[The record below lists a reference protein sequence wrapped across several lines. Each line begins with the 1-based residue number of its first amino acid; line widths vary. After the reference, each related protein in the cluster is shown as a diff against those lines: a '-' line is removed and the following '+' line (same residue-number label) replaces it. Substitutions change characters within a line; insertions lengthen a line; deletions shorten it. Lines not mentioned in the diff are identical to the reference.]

1 MQSLMSDFNEVKLDC
16 YDMVDYINSITPL
29 LMLICFLFG
38 VLVFSK
44 KGKAIGDNDKINNT
58 QIEFSIENFKEEE
71 HFFS

>member
-1 MQSLMSDFNEVKLDC
+1 MKSQMSDFNEVKLEC
-16 YDMVDYINSITPL
+16 YDLVDYINSITPI

-44 KGKAIGDNDKINNT
+44 KGKALGNNDKINKT
-58 QIEFSIENFKEEE
+58 QIEFTIENFKEEE